1 MTHLDSQTKHSHG
14 WKDTFQAPNFPGPSQ
29 QLLYTIHF
37 HGQRP
42 RQVAT
47 HSGAHQIPQEF

>member
-14 WKDTFQAPNFPGPSQ
+14 WKDTFQAPNFSGPSQ